1 MVFRM
6 TTDPSSPMIRL
17 LRRFLRNENGA
28 TAIEYALIA
37 GIISV
42 AVITGATS
50 IGSGLSTNLY
60 KAADGF
66 KLP

>member
-1 MVFRM
+1 M
-6 TTDPSSPMIRL
+6 TTRAPTLISL
-17 LRRFLRNENGA
+17 VRRFLADAEGA
-28 TAIEYALIA
+28 TVIEYALIA

-42 AVITGATS
+42 AVITGATT

-66 KLP
+66 KNIP